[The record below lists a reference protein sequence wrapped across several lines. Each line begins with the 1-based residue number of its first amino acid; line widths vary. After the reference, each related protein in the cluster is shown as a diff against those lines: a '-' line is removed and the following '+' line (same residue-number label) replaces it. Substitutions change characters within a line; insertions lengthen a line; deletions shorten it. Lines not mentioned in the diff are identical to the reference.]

1 MTGHHD
7 VGRGLSGAGE
17 REGSPKA
24 SAKDG
29 PGGAHVCAIYVR
41 IRDGVSSDR
50 RALCATG
57 WLGGTRRG
65 RAWKA
70 HLTPPCPVPR
80 RESVLSGRQGHLIKK
95 GERMPSRV
103 NLSRR
108 T

>member
-65 RAWKA
+65 RAWKT
-70 HLTPPCPVPR
+70 HLTPSPLALFQDGKAFFLEGKV
-80 RESVLSGRQGHLIKK
+80 
-95 GERMPSRV
+95 
-103 NLSRR
+103 